1 MVQSKTAWDDFFSQ
15 ASEGCWVMVNMKD
28 GDIIGGR
35 FTKNSYASAYPNPGH
50 IYIEELWDVSKDKT
64 FDAPIVGSSGVI
76 LRPDDYDY
84 LWVYKEQSSGQTK

>member
-1 MVQSKTAWDDFFSQ
+1 MVK
-15 ASEGCWVMVNMKD
+15 MKD